1 MYSLVIF
8 GVITSYNAC
17 SNKRV
22 NCQGKSWCE
31 LGRNDVSNECA
42 APFPQALH
50 YLILIS
56 EVEEVEIFKI
66 CLEYW
71 SALAAELYR
80 ESPFSSSS
88 SPLILGTK
96 PLQEMPAR
104 RQLYNPVLSKVSHKD
119 LSPDP
124 APCLVLNTEPRLL
137 SNLVYFRASHKSL

>member
-1 MYSLVIF
+1 MV
-8 GVITSYNAC
+8 T
-17 SNKRV
+17 
-22 NCQGKSWCE
+22 
-31 LGRNDVSNECA
+31 GRFSSINPNLISKHNNVSNGDIVPC
-42 APFPQALH
+42 PQALH

-104 RQLYNPVLSKVSHKD
+104 RQLYNPVLSKVSREPH
-119 LSPDP
+119 PTP
-124 APCLVLNTEPRLL
+124 LVLRIKLL
-137 SNLVYFRASHKSL
+137 QEMQARRDLYISVLSKVSR

>member
-1 MYSLVIF
+1 MFS
-8 GVITSYNAC
+8 C
-17 SNKRV
+17 S
-22 NCQGKSWCE
+22 
-31 LGRNDVSNECA
+31 
-42 APFPQALH
+42 QALH

-104 RQLYNPVLSKVSHKD
+104 RQLYNPVLSKVSRKG
-119 LSPDP
+119 LWPQNVVLGKLISPPSWTGALMGRRSLRTLAIPRAMP
-124 APCLVLNTEPRLL
+124 AGALCSWQVPPSRTGLRGGWARQNQV
-137 SNLVYFRASHKSL
+137 HIIM